1 MDYKSYY
8 CDLAEVKEQLN
19 INGVA
24 VIKNILNE
32 NECKE
37 AIDKAIG
44 NPTVDECPEEAAPT
58 ELEIAP

>member
-1 MDYKSYY
+1 MLCSTDGK
-8 CDLAEVKEQLN
+8 CPKEW
-19 INGVA
+19 
-24 VIKNILNE
+24 
-32 NECKE
+32 KE